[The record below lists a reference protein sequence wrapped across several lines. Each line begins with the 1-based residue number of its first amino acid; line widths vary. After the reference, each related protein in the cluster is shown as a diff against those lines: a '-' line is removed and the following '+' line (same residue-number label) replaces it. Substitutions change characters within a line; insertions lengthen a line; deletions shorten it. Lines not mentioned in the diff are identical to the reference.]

1 MSVMR
6 QARTKFKS
14 LSLAA
19 RQTLLFAL
27 IMLIVI
33 SGLGVFVETAIRH
46 HFKVGDNAELEAII
60 KRVEITLEQGGD
72 NLTQRFEDILI
83 GHHHPLLLVSDARGQ
98 RVYLSDP
105 DAAELLRWQADVA
118 EQPVTLETADKRHYR
133 LRYQGFETAS
143 GQSFHITAAI
153 AIDYHLSFLQQFN
166 QSLWLILLAAI
177 VMSTVLGWLAIRYS
191 LRPLSAIVKKIRNLS
206 VSQLNDPLDTNQV
219 PRELAQ
225 LSNSLN
231 AMMRRINDAFQ
242 HLADYSS
249 DIAHELRTPVTSLM
263 TQTQVALSAD
273 RSSNEYREVL
283 YSSMEELQRMSQ
295 MIADMLFL
303 AQTDNTQQLPEP
315 ENICLRS
322 EIGSLIEFYSLSAAE
337 REIFLT
343 YQGDAL
349 VRANR
354 LMLRRAVGNLLTNAI
369 KHAHKNTEV
378 KVLIESTPSHA
389 IIHVINT
396 GDLIPVEVQAKIFD
410 RFYRARDRDDRGSG
424 LGLALVKSIAKAHH
438 GEITVNSDEHRTQFS
453 LYLPFEKDQ

>member
-1 MSVMR
+1 MSVMQ
-6 QARTKFKS
+6 QARTKLKS

-83 GHHHPLLLVSDARGQ
+83 GHHHPLLLVSDAQGQ

-118 EQPVTLETADKRHYR
+118 DQPVTLETADKRHYR

-231 AMMRRINDAFQ
+231 AMMRRIDDAFQ

-273 RSSNEYREVL
+273 RRSDEYREVL

-303 AQTDNTQQLPEP
+303 AQTDNTQQLPDIETI
-315 ENICLRS
+315 NLS
-322 EIGSLIEFYSLSAAE
+322 NEINNLLEFYSILAEDKAMNLSAGGEAT
-337 REIFLT
+337 L
-343 YQGDAL
+343 Q
-349 VRANR
+349 ANR
-354 LMLRRAVGNLLTNAI
+354 LMIRRAVGNLLTNAI
-369 KHAHKNTEV
+369 RHSPEGSWV
-378 KVLIESTPSHA
+378 KLHMASLP
-389 IIHVINT
+389 
-396 GDLIPVEVQAKIFD
+396 DEVQITVSNAGGPIPESDRDKLFD
-410 RFYRARDRDDRGSG
+410 RFYRSRGTENKGTG
-424 LGLALVKSIAKAHH
+424 LGLALVKSIVTAH
-438 GEITVNSDEHRTQFS
+438 GGSISLESDEEQTCFTLHFPRR
-453 LYLPFEKDQ
+453 D

>member
-1 MSVMR
+1 MSVMQ

-33 SGLGVFVETAIRH
+33 SGLGLFVETAIRH

-83 GHHHPLLLVSDARGQ
+83 GHHHPLLLVSDAQGH

-118 EQPVTLETADKRHYR
+118 EQPVTLETADKKHYR
-133 LRYQGFETAS
+133 LRYQGFETTS

-206 VSQLNDPLDTNQV
+206 VSQLNDPLDTSQV

-231 AMMRRINDAFQ
+231 AMMRRIDDAFQ

-273 RSSNEYREVL
+273 RSSDEYREVL

-303 AQTDNTQQLPEP
+303 AQTDNTQQLPDIETI
-315 ENICLRS
+315 NLS
-322 EIGSLIEFYSLSAAE
+322 NEINNLLEFYSILAEDKAMNLSAEGEAT
-337 REIFLT
+337 L
-343 YQGDAL
+343 Q
-349 VRANR
+349 ANR
-354 LMLRRAVGNLLTNAI
+354 LMIRRAVGNLLTNAI
-369 KHAHKNTEV
+369 RHSPEGSWV
-378 KVLIESTPSHA
+378 KLHMASLP
-389 IIHVINT
+389 
-396 GDLIPVEVQAKIFD
+396 DEVQITVSNAGGPIPESDRDKLFD
-410 RFYRARDRDDRGSG
+410 RFYRSRGTENKGTG
-424 LGLALVKSIAKAHH
+424 LGLALVKSIVTAH
-438 GEITVNSDEHRTQFS
+438 GGSISLESDEEQTCFTLHFPRR
-453 LYLPFEKDQ
+453 D

>member
-1 MSVMR
+1 MSVMQ
-6 QARTKFKS
+6 QAGTKFKS

-27 IMLIVI
+27 IMWIVI
-33 SGLGVFVETAIRH
+33 SVLGVFVETAIRH

-83 GHHHPLLLVSDARGQ
+83 GHHHPLLLVSDAQGQ

-105 DAAELLRWQADVA
+105 DAAELLRWQTDVA

-153 AIDYHLSFLQQFN
+153 AIDYHLIFLQQFN

-231 AMMRRINDAFQ
+231 AMMRRIDDAFQ

-273 RSSNEYREVL
+273 RSSDEYREVL
-283 YSSMEELQRMSQ
+283 YSCMEELQRMSQ

-303 AQTDNTQQLPEP
+303 AQTDNTQQLPDIET
-315 ENICLRS
+315 ISLS
-322 EIGSLIEFYSLSAAE
+322 HEINNLLEFYSILAEDKAMNLSAEGEAT
-337 REIFLT
+337 L
-343 YQGDAL
+343 Q
-349 VRANR
+349 ANR
-354 LMLRRAVGNLLTNAI
+354 LMIRRAVGNLLTNAI
-369 KHAHKNTEV
+369 RHSPEGSWV
-378 KVLIESTPSHA
+378 KLHMASLP
-389 IIHVINT
+389 
-396 GDLIPVEVQAKIFD
+396 DEVQISVSNAGGPIPESDRDKLFD
-410 RFYRARDRDDRGSG
+410 RFYRSRGTENKGTG
-424 LGLALVKSIAKAHH
+424 LGLALVKSIVTAH
-438 GEITVNSDEHRTQFS
+438 GGSISLESDEEQTCFTLHFPCR
-453 LYLPFEKDQ
+453 D

>member
-1 MSVMR
+1 MSVMQ

-60 KRVEITLEQGGD
+60 KRVEVTLRHGGD
-72 NLTQRFEDILI
+72 NLAQRFEDILI
-83 GHHHPLLLVSDARGQ
+83 GHHHPLLLVSSVQGQ
-98 RVYLSDP
+98 RIYLSDP
-105 DAAELLRWQADVA
+105 AATDLLRWQADVA
-118 EQPVTLETADKRHYR
+118 EQPVILETADKQHYR
-133 LRYQGFETAS
+133 LRYQRIETAS

-153 AIDYHLSFLQQFN
+153 AIGYHLSFLQQFN

-225 LSNSLN
+225 LSDSLN
-231 AMMRRINDAFQ
+231 AMMRRIDDAFQ
-242 HLADYSS
+242 RLAEYSS

-273 RSSNEYREVL
+273 RNSDEYREVL

-303 AQTDNTQQLPEP
+303 AQTDNTQQLPDIETI
-315 ENICLRS
+315 NLS
-322 EIGSLIEFYSLSAAE
+322 HEINNLLEFYSILAEDKAINLSAEGEAT
-337 REIFLT
+337 L
-343 YQGDAL
+343 Q
-349 VRANR
+349 ANR
-354 LMLRRAVGNLLTNAI
+354 LMIRRAVGNLLTNAI
-369 KHAHKNTEV
+369 RHSPEGSWV
-378 KVLIESTPSHA
+378 KLHIVSLPH
-389 IIHVINT
+389 
-396 GDLIPVEVQAKIFD
+396 EVQISVTNPGGPIPESDRDKLFD
-410 RFYRARDRDDRGSG
+410 RFFRSRGTENKGTG
-424 LGLALVKSIAKAHH
+424 LGLALVKSIVMAH
-438 GEITVNSDEHRTQFS
+438 GGTILLQSDEEQTCFTLHFPHR
-453 LYLPFEKDQ
+453 D

>member
-1 MSVMR
+1 MSVMQ

-27 IMLIVI
+27 IMLIVM
-33 SGLGVFVETAIRH
+33 SGLGLFVETAIRH

-83 GHHHPLLLVSDARGQ
+83 GHHHPLLLVSDAQGH

-118 EQPVTLETADKRHYR
+118 EQPVTLETADKKHYR
-133 LRYQGFETAS
+133 LRYQGFETTS

-231 AMMRRINDAFQ
+231 AMMRRIDDAFQ

-273 RSSNEYREVL
+273 RSSDEYREVL

-303 AQTDNTQQLPEP
+303 AQTDNTQQLPDIETI
-315 ENICLRS
+315 NLS
-322 EIGSLIEFYSLSAAE
+322 NEINNLLEFYSILAEDKAMNLSAEGEAT
-337 REIFLT
+337 L
-343 YQGDAL
+343 Q
-349 VRANR
+349 ANR
-354 LMLRRAVGNLLTNAI
+354 LMIRRAVGNLLTNAI
-369 KHAHKNTEV
+369 RHSPEGSWV
-378 KVLIESTPSHA
+378 KLHMASLP
-389 IIHVINT
+389 
-396 GDLIPVEVQAKIFD
+396 DEVQITVSNAGGPIPESDRDKLFD
-410 RFYRARDRDDRGSG
+410 RFYRSRGTENKGTG
-424 LGLALVKSIAKAHH
+424 LGLALVKSIVTAH
-438 GEITVNSDEHRTQFS
+438 GGSISLESDEEQTCFTLHFPRR
-453 LYLPFEKDQ
+453 D

>member
-1 MSVMR
+1 MSVMQ

-27 IMLIVI
+27 IMLIVM
-33 SGLGVFVETAIRH
+33 SGLGLFVETAIRH

-83 GHHHPLLLVSDARGQ
+83 GHHHPLLLVSDAQGH

-118 EQPVTLETADKRHYR
+118 EQPVTLETADKKHYR
-133 LRYQGFETAS
+133 LRYQGFETTS

-206 VSQLNDPLDTNQV
+206 VSQLNDPLDTSQV

-231 AMMRRINDAFQ
+231 AMMRRIDDAFQ

-273 RSSNEYREVL
+273 RSSDEYREVL

-303 AQTDNTQQLPEP
+303 AQTDNTQQLPDIETI
-315 ENICLRS
+315 NLS
-322 EIGSLIEFYSLSAAE
+322 NEINNLLEFYSILAEDKAMNLSAEGEAT
-337 REIFLT
+337 L
-343 YQGDAL
+343 Q
-349 VRANR
+349 ANR
-354 LMLRRAVGNLLTNAI
+354 LMIRRAVGNLLTNAI
-369 KHAHKNTEV
+369 RHSPEGSWV
-378 KVLIESTPSHA
+378 KLHMASLP
-389 IIHVINT
+389 
-396 GDLIPVEVQAKIFD
+396 DEVQITVSNAGGPIPESDRDKLFD
-410 RFYRARDRDDRGSG
+410 RFYRSRGTENKGTG
-424 LGLALVKSIAKAHH
+424 LGLALVKSIVTAH
-438 GEITVNSDEHRTQFS
+438 GGSISLESDEEQTCFTLHFPRR
-453 LYLPFEKDQ
+453 D